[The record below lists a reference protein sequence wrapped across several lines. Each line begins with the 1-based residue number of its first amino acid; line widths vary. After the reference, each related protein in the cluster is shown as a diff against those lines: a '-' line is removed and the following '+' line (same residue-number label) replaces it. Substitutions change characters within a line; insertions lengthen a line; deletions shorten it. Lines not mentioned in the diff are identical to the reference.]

1 MLATARGSTWGSAA
15 GASHGHS
22 LDDNAARPFASTD
35 LADGVARDSSSTASE
50 IPPPNPPFVFP
61 GRQAFL
67 SSTPSALGRHGER
80 RLVPTVGPEPTS
92 SPPREAGDRPRKGL
106 ALPAFSFNP
115 GASIGHEHEPPAF
128 LSPPITPTS
137 LSPRLLPSPVRPT
150 RHGHRRG
157 GSEFIGGSVRDGNSI
172 ALMST
177 SPTKSDSGFASAPG
191 PAPSSRRHAGGHRRG
206 LSGAVSAHDL
216 SQLSRSPATHVIPRG
231 SSAPNSPTYFTVVRD
246 FPFPA
251 HDKELATPESLQL
264 CRDANTS
271 GDDTTAAARPIT
283 PVSHDSEAVPSSP
296 RQSRQGRTRVGFSD
310 KLEFIPRPLSLVS
323 SDTSSTA
330 TARPGHSVSG
340 SISSVVSVASPVGRE
355 HPNILPKSPARDL
368 TESRP
373 STAGAVLESLA
384 NTPLECDATSA
395 SPRRRNSTPT
405 LLAVM
410 EAQGSGQAGNT
421 SSTRPSKRWSFF
433 GFEPSFI
440 SSVAPAKT
448 RPSSS
453 SSSAE
458 SIKGISGA
466 SSSDIDSDSTE
477 TGREATAPGRR
488 LSNKT
493 SRKKRVKGWAG
504 SILPRK
510 PKNRRKQNAAAA
522 AAAAVQQPAMPATV
536 DRLEDDEQETDGS
549 ETPSQ
554 DSPVFPSR
562 DVGPSAAGQSTAGQS
577 TARGRCPSRDDTSY
591 PMIDLDAALGP
602 FNTPL
607 PLNPEWE
614 AAQRAA
620 GSSGKRRMHS
630 AQGMK
635 NFSGPGMHY
644 HRRAESAPDLPPFD
658 MKRSGVHRF
667 NSNSTM
673 ADVFEEDEDEDGVS
687 AGKDQAAK
695 RDTVVLPSLCRS
707 VPGDSAARHSK
718 RSPAGG
724 SGLAAAVPSDVATM
738 GQSRVV
744 VLDESESDKKAAGK
758 AAVAQCARGSP
769 RPDVVEETPSI
780 IFCGANSMFGIPDAG
795 LPSPKRSFAA
805 QEAET
810 CAASASTAPISP
822 RSTTQASSAHGS
834 PRSPVSQR
842 MSTAPSSTDKNSL
855 QSLLMG
861 EPGPEVRISADYD
874 MRSVASSNSTTTR
887 DSTFIPSQRM
897 SQPSLREQRP
907 VSVSSAAFGRR
918 RSSLVSLSRLISSAH
933 GERSKLSMEVTM
945 DNDSEVK
952 KSKSVGSK
960 TKERL
965 GRMIQF
971 WKPNKD
977 GPPA

>member
-1 MLATARGSTWGSAA
+1 MIATARGSSWGSAA
-15 GASHGHS
+15 GASHTHS
-22 LDDNAARPFASTD
+22 LDDTAARPFVSTN
-35 LADGVARDSSSTASE
+35 LADGVAPDPSSTILD

-61 GRQAFL
+61 GHQAVP
-67 SSTPSALGRHGER
+67 SSAPSAPSRHGDR
-80 RLVPTVGPEPTS
+80 SLPVPTS

-115 GASIGHEHEPPAF
+115 GASIGQEPEPSAF

-177 SPTKSDSGFASAPG
+177 SPTKSESGFASAPG
-191 PAPSSRRHAGGHRRG
+191 LAPPSRRHTGRHLRG

-216 SQLSRSPATHVIPRG
+216 SQFSRFPAAHVIPRG

-251 HDKELATPESLQL
+251 HEKDLATPETLHL
-264 CRDANTS
+264 CRDAKIS
-271 GDDTTAAARPIT
+271 GDNTMAAARPTT
-283 PVSHDSEAVPSSP
+283 PVSHASEAEPSSP
-296 RQSRQGRTRVGFSD
+296 RQSRQGRARVGFSD

-355 HPNILPKSPARDL
+355 HATILPKSPARDL
-368 TESRP
+368 TDSRP

-384 NTPLECDATSA
+384 NASLECDATST

-405 LLAVM
+405 LLAVI
-410 EAQGSGQAGNT
+410 EAQGPGQASNNT
-421 SSTRPSKRWSFF
+421 STARPPKRWSFF

-440 SSVAPAKT
+440 SSAAPAKA

-453 SSSAE
+453 CSSAE
-458 SIKGISGA
+458 SIRGVSGA
-466 SSSDIDSDSTE
+466 SSSDIESDSTE
-477 TGREATAPGRR
+477 TGREATVPGRQP
-488 LSNKT
+488 SNKT

-510 PKNRRKQNAAAA
+510 PKSRRKQNSSTAA
-522 AAAAVQQPAMPATV
+522 QQPAITATV

-549 ETPSQ
+549 ETPGQ
-554 DSPVFPSR
+554 DSPLFPSG
-562 DVGPSAAGQSTAGQS
+562 DVEVSAVGQS
-577 TARGRCPSRDDTSY
+577 TARGRRPSRDDTSY

-687 AGKDQAAK
+687 AGKDPAAK
-695 RDTVVLPSLCRS
+695 RDTAMLPSLRRS
-707 VPGDSAARHSK
+707 VPNDVTGRYSK

-724 SGLAAAVPSDVATM
+724 YGLAAAIALDAT
-738 GQSRVV
+738 SRV
-744 VLDESESDKKAAGK
+744 VLDESEPDKKAA
-758 AAVAQCARGSP
+758 ANASQAQFSRGSP
-769 RPDVVEETPSI
+769 RPDAVEETPSI
-780 IFCGANSMFGIPDAG
+780 IFCSANSMLGSSDAG
-795 LPSPKRSFAA
+795 LPSPKRSFAGH
-805 QEAET
+805 EAET
-810 CAASASTAPISP
+810 YVASASMAPISP

-834 PRSPVSQR
+834 PRSPMSQR
-842 MSTAPSSTDKNSL
+842 MSTGPSSTDKNSL

-887 DSTFIPSQRM
+887 DSGFIPSQRM

-945 DNDSEVK
+945 DNDNEVK

-977 GPPA
+977 GAPS

>member
-1 MLATARGSTWGSAA
+1 MIASARGSSWGSTA
-15 GASHGHS
+15 GASHAHA
-22 LDDNAARPFASTD
+22 LEDTAARPFLPTD
-35 LADGVARDSSSTASE
+35 LGDGMAPDPPSTSID
-50 IPPPNPPFVFP
+50 IPPPNPPFIFP
-61 GRQAFL
+61 ARQAFQ
-67 SSTPSALGRHGER
+67 SSTPSTLGRYGER
-80 RLVPTVGPEPTS
+80 KIMPTAGPELTS

-115 GASIGHEHEPPAF
+115 GASLGQETEPSAF

-177 SPTKSDSGFASAPG
+177 SPTKSDSGFASN
-191 PAPSSRRHAGGHRRG
+191 PSLVPQSRRHAAGHRRG

-216 SQLSRSPATHVIPRG
+216 SQLSRFPAVHVMPRG
-231 SSAPNSPTYFTVVRD
+231 SSAPNSPTYFTLVRD
-246 FPFPA
+246 FPLPA
-251 HDKELATPESLQL
+251 HDKELTTPETLHL
-264 CRDANTS
+264 CREAKS
-271 GDDTTAAARPIT
+271 PGDDTSAAARPTT
-283 PVSHDSEAVPSSP
+283 PVSHPSDTEPSSP
-296 RQSRQGRTRVGFSD
+296 RQGRQGRARVGFSD

-340 SISSVVSVASPVGRE
+340 SISSVVSVASPIGRE
-355 HPNILPKSPARDL
+355 HPNILLKSPVRDL
-368 TESRP
+368 TDSRP
-373 STAGAVLESLA
+373 STAGAVLEGMA
-384 NTPLECDATSA
+384 NPPLDCDATST

-410 EAQGSGQAGNT
+410 EAQGPGQANNT
-421 SSTRPSKRWSFF
+421 STARPPKRWSFF

-440 SSVAPAKT
+440 SSAAPAKP

-458 SIKGISGA
+458 SAKGISGA
-466 SSSDIDSDSTE
+466 SSSDIESDSTE
-477 TGREATAPGRR
+477 TGREANVLGRQCT
-488 LSNKT
+488 SKT

-510 PKNRRKQNAAAA
+510 PRSRRKQNTAAVAAAA
-522 AAAAVQQPAMPATV
+522 EQPPSPASV

-549 ETPSQ
+549 ETPGQ
-554 DSPVFPSR
+554 DSPVFPLK
-562 DVGPSAAGQSTAGQS
+562 DVEPPTVAQSS
-577 TARGRCPSRDDTSY
+577 ARGRRPSRDDASY

-673 ADVFEEDEDEDGVS
+673 ADVFEEDEDEDGASV
-687 AGKDQAAK
+687 GKDEAVK
-695 RDTVVLPSLCRS
+695 RDNVMLPSLRRS
-707 VPGDSAARHSK
+707 IPGDVAARYLK
-718 RSPAGG
+718 RSPVGESALATA
-724 SGLAAAVPSDVATM
+724 SSVDATSMSEPRVGLDA
-738 GQSRVV
+738 
-744 VLDESESDKKAAGK
+744 SESDKKATGK
-758 AAVAQCARGSP
+758 AAQAQVFRGSP
-769 RPDVVEETPSI
+769 KPDAVEETPSI
-780 IFCGANSMFGIPDAG
+780 IFCSANSMFGSPDAG
-795 LPSPKRSFAA
+795 LPSPKRSLVT
-805 QEAET
+805 QEGET
-810 CAASASTAPISP
+810 YAASASMAPISP
-822 RSTTQASSAHGS
+822 RSTTHASSAHGS
-834 PRSPVSQR
+834 PRSPMSQR
-842 MSTAPSSTDKNSL
+842 MSAAPSSTDKNSL

-945 DNDSEVK
+945 DNDNEVK
-952 KSKSVGSK
+952 KPKSVGSK

-977 GPPA
+977 GGPA